1 MVSCKKFSRLYTWGI
16 TAALALVLL
25 SPPVLRFTTRAEA
38 MPGAAGAQSAD
49 AIGAPTVPAT
59 GPAEVQQQAKRQVQ
73 AAHARLPLSFEMN
86 QGQTDPRV
94 KFLSRAGNTT
104 LWLTPEEAVLTVQ
117 SMAMSHS
124 SAPHPGQTTLATLR
138 MKFLGA
144 DARVVLEG
152 EERQS
157 GTINYFSR
165 DPSHWITKVPT
176 YALVRY
182 RRLYPGIDLVFHG
195 NNREL
200 EYDLVVAPGADPG
213 RIRLAVTGAK
223 NLHIDQRGNLVLET
237 AAGNV
242 VQQKPRI
249 YQRNGA
255 TLKLVS
261 GGYWMAG
268 KNEVGFR
275 LGSYDRRAAVVID
288 PVLRYSTLI
297 GGSSEIDLG
306 NAIAVDSSNRAV
318 VAGFT
323 CSPDFP
329 VAHGIT
335 PSGSRFCS
343 AFVTKFD
350 FTGSRLIFSD
360 VLGTNAT
367 ASGVAL
373 DTDGNIYLTGIT
385 RSFDFPITPGAFQT
399 HFAGGFSDG
408 DAFVTKLNASGTAIL
423 YSTFLGGDRDDEAVG
438 IAVDSSRNAYVT
450 GITLSQNFPTTA
462 GAFQRECKLNN
473 GACVATFVTKLNS
486 TGSQEL
492 YSTFLNGNANLSVAF
507 GGIAVDSA
515 GNAFVT
521 GITAASDF
529 PTTAGTAQPVFGGL
543 EDAFVAKISP
553 SGSHLVY
560 STFLGGTDVDQALA
574 IALDSHGNAFVAG
587 LTLSKNFPVKNSFQP
602 GCALVNGR
610 CSNAFVTKLDTN
622 GRVLYSTYLG
632 RGGDIGTGIAVTPGG
647 QAYVAGIT
655 PATNFPTTQTA
666 FQRLRGGTL
675 GGFLTKFDPAGK
687 LIYSTYLGGN
697 AEQSLPDVALDRDT
711 NAYVTGQADSSFP
724 VTPGAFQTT
733 IKNGRDAFV
742 AKIVALCALNTVNRT
757 VTICTPGNG
766 STVKSPVNIVAGTT
780 DVTPVRLT
788 QIYLDGK
795 KIYQAH
801 LSAINVRLPIAGGG
815 HRLTVQ
821 AQDTANVF
829 FKKTIFVQVSAH

>member
-1 MVSCKKFSRLYTWGI
+1 MIFCNKSSLPYAWGI
-16 TAALALVLL
+16 TAALTLLL
-25 SPPVLRFTTRAEA
+25 SLPVLRFTARAEA
-38 MPGAAGAQSAD
+38 MSDAAGAQSS
-49 AIGAPTVPAT
+49 GGMGTPTAPAG
-59 GPAEVQQQAKRQVQ
+59 GPAEAQQQVRRRVQ
-73 AAHARLPLSFEMN
+73 AAHAMLPLSFEMN
-86 QGQTDPRV
+86 QGQTDPQV
-94 KFLSRAGNTT
+94 KFLSRAGSTT
-104 LWLTPEEAVLTVQ
+104 LWLTPGEAVLSVGSLSRSGTQ
-117 SMAMSHS
+117 
-124 SAPHPGQTTLATLR
+124 HPSQTTLATLR
-138 MKFLGA
+138 MKFVGA

-152 EERQS
+152 EDRQP
-157 GTINYFSR
+157 GAINYFSR
-165 DPSHWITKVPT
+165 DPSHWITGVPS
-176 YALVRY
+176 YARVRY

-200 EYDLVVAPGADPG
+200 EYDLVLAPGADPG
-213 RIRLAVTGAK
+213 RIRLAVAGAE
-223 NLHIDQRGNLVLET
+223 NLRIDARGNLVLET

-249 YQRNGA
+249 YQRIGA
-255 TLKLVS
+255 TLKLVA

-275 LGSYDRRAAVVID
+275 LGNYDRRAAVVID
-288 PVLRYSTLI
+288 PVLRYSTLL
-297 GGSSEIDLG
+297 GGGSEIDLG

-323 CSPDFP
+323 CSQDFP
-329 VAHGIT
+329 MAHGIT

-360 VLGTNAT
+360 VLGANAT

-373 DTDGNIYLTGIT
+373 DADGNIYLTGIT
-385 RSFDFPITPGAFQT
+385 RSLDFPITPGAFQT
-399 HFAGGFSDG
+399 RFAGGFSDG
-408 DAFVTKLNASGTAIL
+408 DAFVTKLNAGGTAIL

-450 GITLSQNFPTTA
+450 GITLSRNFPTTA

-473 GACVATFVTKLNS
+473 DACVATFVTKLNS

-515 GNAFVT
+515 GHAFVT
-521 GITAASDF
+521 GVTAASDF

-543 EDAFVAKISP
+543 EDAFVVKISS

-560 STFLGGTDVDQALA
+560 STFLGGMDVDQALD
-574 IALDSHGNAFVAG
+574 IALDAQGNAFVTG
-587 LTLSKNFPVKNSFQP
+587 LTLSKNFPVRNSFQP
-602 GCALVNGR
+602 ACALVNGR
-610 CSNAFVTKLDTN
+610 CSNAFVTKLDVN

-647 QAYVAGIT
+647 QAYVSGIT

-697 AEQSLPDVALDRDT
+697 AGQSLPAVALDRDT

-733 IKNGRDAFV
+733 LKGASDAFV
-742 AKIVALCALNTVNRT
+742 AKVVALCALNTANRT

-766 STVKSPVNIVAGTT
+766 STVQSPVNIVAGTT

-829 FKKTIFVQVSAH
+829 FKKTIFVQVSH